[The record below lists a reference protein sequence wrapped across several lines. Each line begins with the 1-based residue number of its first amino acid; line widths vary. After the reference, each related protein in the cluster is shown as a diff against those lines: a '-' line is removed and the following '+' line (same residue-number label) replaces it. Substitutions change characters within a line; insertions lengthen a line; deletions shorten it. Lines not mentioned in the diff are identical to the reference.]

1 MNEHRT
7 PEQAEALKQAKSWE
21 AASAVCCISSVVL
34 LVAGGPLS
42 KYLPLQ
48 IGISDEM
55 LRAAFILLP
64 IVWIGVMAYCSSRA
78 NEQRCVASGQRHW
91 RQQRKELAEELA
103 RVEAYL
109 NMKKR

>member
-1 MNEHRT
+1 MNAHRT
-7 PEQAEALKQAKSWE
+7 PEQVEALKQAKKWE
-21 AASAVCCISSVVL
+21 TASAVCCISSAVL

-42 KYLPLQ
+42 KYLPPQ
-48 IGISDEM
+48 IGLSDEVF
-55 LRAAFILLP
+55 RAAFILLP
-64 IVWIGVMAYCSSRA
+64 IIWIGVMAYCSSRA

-91 RQQRKELAEELA
+91 RQQRKEFAEELV